1 MKSQNCFSALS
12 KNNQSQ
18 FKYAAILLMLM
29 TLAAWE
35 LLFFLSCPISSH
47 CWVSPSNCNILSR
60 RLTSQPPAQYSDCYY
75 HLPAHYCYEHSPET
89 MILLLMLAPFSQALA
104 DGSGAAVNLTQAKS
118 PAVRA
123 SVWSVTVLRPPVH
136 SFAIQPPVTRYT

>member
-1 MKSQNCFSALS
+1 M
-12 KNNQSQ
+12 
-18 FKYAAILLMLM
+18 LMLM

-35 LLFFLSCPISSH
+35 LLFCLSCPISSH

-89 MILLLMLAPFSQALA
+89 MILLLILVPFSQALA
-104 DGSGAAVNLTQAKS
+104 DGSGAAVNLTQAMS

-136 SFAIQPPVTRYT
+136 FFAIQPPVTRYT